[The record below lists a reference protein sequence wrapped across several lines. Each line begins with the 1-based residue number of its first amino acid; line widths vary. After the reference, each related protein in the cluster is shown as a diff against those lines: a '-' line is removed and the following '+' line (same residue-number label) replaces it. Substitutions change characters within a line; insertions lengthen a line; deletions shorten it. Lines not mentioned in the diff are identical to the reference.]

1 MIKLS
6 RKAEAVW
13 EAFNEVSERVG
24 IFEDY
29 GDALAAALEAAG
41 DQLKLDHTQ
50 SSPGG
55 MLLSCREQLL
65 AIAAELRG
73 TNHINQEDQ

>member
-1 MIKLS
+1 MAKLS
-6 RKAEAVW
+6 PQAAVIW
-13 EAFNEVSERVG
+13 DAFNEVSERVG

-41 DQLKLDHTQ
+41 DQLKPDHTQ

-55 MLLSCREQLL
+55 MLLSCKEQLF
-65 AIAAELRG
+65 AIATELRS
-73 TNHINQEDQ
+73 TT

>member
-29 GDALAAALEAAG
+29 GDALAAALEAAA
-41 DQLKLDHTQ
+41 DQVTPAN
-50 SSPGG
+50 SSRRNNEIRAG
-55 MLLSCREQLL
+55 LL

-73 TNHINQEDQ
+73 TTTATETP